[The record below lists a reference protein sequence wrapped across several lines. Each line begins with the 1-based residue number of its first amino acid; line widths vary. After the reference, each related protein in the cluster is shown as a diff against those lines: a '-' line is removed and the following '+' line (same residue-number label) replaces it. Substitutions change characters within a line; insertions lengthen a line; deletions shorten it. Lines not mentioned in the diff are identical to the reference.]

1 MVLSLEWIS
10 GGVNLMTTHEFA
22 ARAYVLWIPR
32 EGVNKEGNEETER
45 ERERGSLLKDGPWV
59 SWMTRCDCVAR
70 G

>member
-1 MVLSLEWIS
+1 MDIW
-10 GGVNLMTTHEFA
+10 GGEFDDNTYEFA